1 MKCFRFGPFL
11 QWLVLV
17 LSFKNVVKIFFHKK
31 TLGSYRGFPG
41 GATSKE
47 LAYQSQRRKR
57 WFDP

>member
-1 MKCFRFGPFL
+1 MAGSCL
-11 QWLVLV
+11 D